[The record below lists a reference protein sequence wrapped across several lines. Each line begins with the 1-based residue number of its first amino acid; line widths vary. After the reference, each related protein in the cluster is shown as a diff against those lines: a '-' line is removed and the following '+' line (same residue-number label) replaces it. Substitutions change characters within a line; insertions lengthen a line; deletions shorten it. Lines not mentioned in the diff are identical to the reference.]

1 MQMKPRALI
10 FLAVILTTASCGSPE
25 KSEPVQPEQTGIQTA
40 PSPAP
45 EIPRYPL
52 APDLP
57 PAPDTLRIAVI
68 SDINGSYGTVGYSP
82 QVHAAVSDIV
92 SRGYDLVVSP
102 GDLVAGQRQGLDYD
116 AMWRAFHYEIGDVF
130 FDNNLEFIFAPGNH
144 DASAYAGHE
153 TERQAYARAFENRRP
168 KAPLL
173 VGSHFPFYYG
183 VVIRDIR
190 VIALDITRPLRDD
203 DPQLDWLSEVLAAPD
218 KPRLTLVL
226 GHFPLSPVHFT
237 HFWDIAGSR
246 RLQSILESTP
256 DLIYIS
262 GHNHVYYPGHIG
274 EVRTIA
280 APSLG
285 AGARRLMGAP
295 AVSGY
300 VQIVVPPQAPAR
312 VTALVAPDFKRMVN
326 RAALPE
332 VVFSTER
339 EDVGMARYIV
349 DLIDDEAH

>member
-1 MQMKPRALI
+1 MRASAPF
-10 FLAVILTTASCGSPE
+10 FLAVWLLVSCSSPE
-25 KSEPVQPEQTGIQTA
+25 KEVPESAEPSA
-40 PSPAP
+40 PVAAAPAP
-45 EIPRYPL
+45 EIPRYPP
-52 APDLP
+52 APELP
-57 PAPDTLRIAVI
+57 PAPDTLKIAVI

-82 QVHAAVSDIV
+82 QVHAAVRDIV
-92 SRGYDLVVSP
+92 SRGYDFVVSP
-102 GDLVAGQRQGLDYD
+102 GDLIAGQRADVDYD

-153 TERQAYARAFENRRP
+153 AAREAYARAFENRRP

-173 VGSHFPFYYG
+173 PGSHFPFYYG
-183 VVIRDIR
+183 VTIRGVR
-190 VIALDITRPLRDD
+190 VIALDITRGVRDS
-203 DPQLDWLSEVLAAPD
+203 DPQVDWLAEVLASPE

-226 GHFPLSPVHFT
+226 GHFPLSPIHFT
-237 HFWDIAGSR
+237 HFWDIVGSR
-246 RLQSILESTP
+246 RLMALLQETP

-262 GHNHVYYPGHIG
+262 GHNHVYYPGHLG

-280 APSLG
+280 APALG
-285 AGARRLMGAP
+285 SGARSLMGAP

-300 VQIVVPPQAPAR
+300 VQIVVPPQAPAS

-332 VVFSTER
+332 VVFSTQR
-339 EDVGMARYIV
+339 EDVGMAKYIV
-349 DLIDDEAH
+349 DLMDDEAH

>member
-1 MQMKPRALI
+1 MRAKAPF
-10 FLAVILTTASCGSPE
+10 FLAVIWIFVSCGSPE
-25 KSEPVQPEQTGIQTA
+25 KETPPSPETQENTSA
-40 PSPAP
+40 PAPAP
-45 EIPRYPL
+45 EIQRYPP

-68 SDINGSYGTVGYSP
+68 SDINGSYGTIGYSP
-82 QVHAAVSDIV
+82 LVHAAVNDII
-92 SRGYDLVVSP
+92 SRGYDFVVSP
-102 GDLVAGQRQGLDYD
+102 GDLIAGQRHGVDYD
-116 AMWRAFHYEIGDVF
+116 SMWRAFHYEIGDVF

-153 TERQAYARAFENRRP
+153 DARDAYARAFENRRP

-173 VGSHFPFYYG
+173 PGSHFPFYYG
-183 VVIRDIR
+183 VMIRGVR
-190 VIALDITRPLRDD
+190 VIALDITRPVRDN
-203 DPQLDWLSEVLAAPD
+203 DPQVDWLAETLASPE
-218 KPRLTLVL
+218 KTRLTLVL

-237 HFWDIAGSR
+237 HIWDIAGSR
-246 RLQSILESTP
+246 RLMSILSETP

-274 EVRTIA
+274 EIRTIA
-280 APSLG
+280 APALG
-285 AGARRLMGAP
+285 AGARSLMGAP

-300 VQIVVPPQAPAR
+300 VQIIVPPQAPAR

-332 VVFSTER
+332 VVFSTQR